1 MTDGA
6 PHEYKE
12 TPGTCL
18 ACGNSPVNHLATYCV
33 QSFSI
38 WSSQAASRQGGLHA
52 AIRSLGD
59 SLFDRVEPYLYPIMA
74 ALPMVSFAHDPA
86 GAYTYRSQV
95 VWEEAQR
102 RGIPME
108 QMMLFR
114 SPTEIYRARLGDSW
128 KYFQSLPITTPS
140 DTNPVE
146 MDDKFLLK
154 QKLRAAGIPAPRAV
168 SVTTLPGALAVSAEW
183 RVPLAIKP
191 RVGSRGRHTTVNV
204 RTPEDVA
211 HAFKSAQKLCKYV
224 VVEEYLEGSVCRG
237 TVVGGK
243 LAGFFQA
250 NPPKVTGDGRATIK
264 ELIAASNSAKPE
276 RVQEVVLT
284 DETLAFLARGG
295 YSSET
300 ILPTGITIP
309 LTHRTGRLFGG
320 RTRELLGHEHPKLR
334 AYLERAAALLKT
346 PIVGFDLI
354 IPDPEAD
361 PDTQKWGIIEANSL
375 PYIDLH
381 YLPLEGAPS
390 NVAAHVWDYVEAGIR
405 RATA

>member
-1 MTDGA
+1 M
-6 PHEYKE
+6 
-12 TPGTCL
+12 
-18 ACGNSPVNHLATYCV
+18 
-33 QSFSI
+33 
-38 WSSQAASRQGGLHA
+38 AS
-52 AIRSLGD
+52 
-59 SLFDRVEPYLYPIMA
+59 
-74 ALPMVSFAHDPA
+74 LPMVSFAHDPA

-108 QMMLFR
+108 QMTIFG

-168 SVTTLPGALAVSAEW
+168 SVTKLADAYEAQAQW
-183 RVPLAIKP
+183 QTPLAIKP

-204 RTPEDVA
+204 RTPEEMSV
-211 HAFKSAQKLCKYV
+211 AFKSAQKLCKYV

-237 TVVGGK
+237 TVVGGM

-250 NPPKVTGDGRATIK
+250 HPPEVTGDGRSTIV
-264 ELIAASNSAKPE
+264 ELVAAQNAAKPE
-276 RVQEVVLT
+276 RVQDISLT
-284 DETLAFLARGG
+284 DESLAFLERGG
-295 YSSET
+295 YSPET
-300 ILPTGITIP
+300 ILPSGVTIP

-320 RTRELLGHEHPKLR
+320 RTRELLGHEHKKLR
-334 AYLERAAALLKT
+334 EYLERAAALLKT

-381 YLPLEGAPS
+381 YLPLTGTPS
-390 NVAAHVWDYVEAGIR
+390 NVAARVWDYVEAGDR
-405 RATA
+405 